1 MYFEGGIM
9 GRYIIIDGMRG
20 YVVTDKRDVSRI
32 MGIGLDRLSRML
44 EDDSVL
50 MKGGKVL
57 YSDVEEVKSGRGNKG
72 GNVMSLRRG

>member
-1 MYFEGGIM
+1 M